1 MIEKHDESRRRLRNC
16 NSDKKGRKPKSMPT
30 ANRAL
35 SLKPSAW
42 SIDGSKLVLLSVAGI
57 AALAI
62 VGLLGTI
69 AWMSFRT
76 GVPGQDSAYTLSNY
90 AALLTDPYNYR
101 VMVTT
106 LIFAAITIFVSV
118 PLGFVFAWFIER
130 TDMPYKALAMSL
142 LGIGILFPTFLKAMG
157 WVFLLHPRIG
167 VINIFLMQ
175 LLGLESAPL
184 NIATLTGIGFV
195 QGITLTPLAYVMI
208 SAALRNMNPALVEAA
223 SIHGVSKWKALLRI
237 ELPLVWPALLSA
249 VIWMLTVAIA
259 AFDVPGVIGMANNI
273 FTFSTAVYFMINP
286 NEGLPRYGLSGA
298 YGTIMAGLS
307 LLLMIPYF
315 RALNQS
321 HRYQIISG
329 KSYQARAIE
338 LGRWRYLGWGLLGVY
353 FTLAFILPLLAIFWV
368 SLLPY
373 VQIPS
378 RQALSVASFE
388 RYGAIVFDSGLLQA
402 GLNTLLLM
410 VIVPT
415 LIVVLSAA
423 ISWIVTRSA
432 MRGRAVLDAIAFLP
446 HPVPNLLFAL
456 AIAYFALLVSNL
468 VPLYGTIFVIIA
480 VYVVCWISFGTR
492 VLNNSMIQV
501 HRELEEAAQVG
512 GVSTFRVLWNVIVPL
527 VRPGLVYAWIWTS
540 LSAYRELT
548 MAVFLASPKSQVLS
562 TYIWGQWHGGGLG
575 DAAAI
580 AVLMMTL
587 MSPLVISFWAY
598 ARRQQ
603 HIASSMS

>member
-1 MIEKHDESRRRLRNC
+1 MESTQTAD
-16 NSDKKGRKPKSMPT
+16 SAFSFKPKH
-30 ANRAL
+30 
-35 SLKPSAW
+35 W
-42 SIDGSKLVLLSVAGI
+42 SIDGSKLVLLGIAGI

-62 VGLLGTI
+62 LGLLAMIG
-69 AWMSFRT
+69 WMSLRS
-76 GVPGQDSAYTLSNY
+76 GVPGQASSYSLNNYT
-90 AALLTDPYNYR
+90 ALLTDPYSYR

-106 LIFAAITIFVSV
+106 LIFAAITVAIAV

-130 TDMPYKALAMSL
+130 SDMPYKATAMSL

-167 VINIFLMQ
+167 VINIFLMH
-175 LLGLESAPL
+175 LFGLTKSPL
-184 NIATLTGIGFV
+184 NIATLPGIGFV
-195 QGITLTPLAYVMI
+195 EGLTLTPLAYIMI
-208 SAALRNMNPALVEAA
+208 SAALRGMNPSLVEAA
-223 SIHGVSKWKALLRI
+223 SIHGVSKWKTLLRV
-237 ELPLVWPALLSA
+237 ELPLIWPALLSA

-298 YGTIMAGLS
+298 YGTIMVGLS
-307 LLLMIPYF
+307 LILMIPYF
-315 RALNQS
+315 RALKQS

-329 KSYQARAIE
+329 KSYQSRPIE
-338 LGRWRYLGWGLLGVY
+338 LGRWWLLGWGLLAAY
-353 FTLAFILPLLAIFWV
+353 FMLAFILPLLAIFWV

-378 RQALSVASFE
+378 RQALAVASFE
-388 RYGAIVFDSGLLQA
+388 RYGAIAFDSALLQA

-415 LIVVLSAA
+415 LVVGISVA
-423 ISWIVTRSA
+423 ISWIVTRSR
-432 MRGRAVLDAIAFLP
+432 MRGKMFLDAIAFLP
-446 HPVPNLLFAL
+446 HPVPHLLFAL
-456 AIAYFALLVSNL
+456 AIAYLALLASN
-468 VPLYGTIFVIIA
+468 VIPLYGTIVVIIA
-480 VYVVCWISFGTR
+480 VYVICWISFGTR
-492 VLNNSMIQV
+492 ILNSSMIQV

-512 GVSTFRVLWNVIVPL
+512 GVSTFRVLWKVILPL
-527 VRPGLVYAWIWTS
+527 VRPGLIYAWIWTS

-580 AVLMMTL
+580 AVVMMAV
-587 MSPLVISFWAY
+587 MSPLVVSFWTF

-603 HIASSMS
+603 HIASSVS